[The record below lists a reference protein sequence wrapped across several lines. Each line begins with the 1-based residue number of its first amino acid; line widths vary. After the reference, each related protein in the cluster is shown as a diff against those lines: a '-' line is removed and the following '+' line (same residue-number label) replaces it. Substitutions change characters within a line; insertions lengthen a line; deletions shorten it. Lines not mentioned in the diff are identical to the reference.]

1 MTAKDHH
8 KLLDAGFTIIREE
21 SRHISGF
28 NYDMRIKAK
37 TSERREWF
45 TLEKDFPSRAA
56 MDRSIN
62 NLLADKKTIQD

>member
-56 MDRSIN
+56 MDRRIS
-62 NLLADKKTIQD
+62 NLLNEKMTVQD